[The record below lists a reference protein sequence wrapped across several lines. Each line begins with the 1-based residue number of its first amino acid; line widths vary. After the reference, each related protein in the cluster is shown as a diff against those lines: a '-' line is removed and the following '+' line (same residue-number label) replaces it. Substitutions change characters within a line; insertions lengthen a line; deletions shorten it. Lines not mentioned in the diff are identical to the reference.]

1 MKKQHFLILFML
13 LGLALQAQT
22 TGTFNFTFTTPKHTT
37 GNYNNNTTGMYVL
50 AVWIETQSGTF
61 IKTKMRNWGGNTSDH
76 LPTWKTKATG
86 TGTSANTTDAVTG
99 STFTTFAPHTI
110 TWDGKNVNGALN
122 GTLVA
127 DGAYRV
133 CIQLCWGHTTNTV
146 TRYFNFTKGP
156 TADVQ
161 TPAADA
167 NFTNISLNW
176 TPTLDTPST
185 DNLPQF
191 TVYPNPS
198 KGVFTINAKNEI
210 KTIRVFNI
218 NGAVVYDETI
228 TADAATELNKTIDLT
243 AVAPGAYIMELS
255 NQYGTQTEKIMK
267 E

>member
-1 MKKQHFLILFML
+1 MKKQHFIILTLL
-13 LGLALQAQT
+13 LGFAIQAQT
-22 TGTFNFTFTTPKHTT
+22 AGALTFTFTNPMHST
-37 GNYNNNTTGMYVL
+37 GNYETNGRYAL

-61 IKTKMRNWGGNTSDH
+61 IKTKIRYWGTKTNDH
-76 LPTWKTKATG
+76 LGTWKTKAT
-86 TGTSANTTDAVTG
+86 SNTTDAVTG
-99 STFTTFAPHTI
+99 STSTNFAAKTI
-110 TWDGKNVNGALN
+110 TWDGKNVSGTVN

-133 CIQLCWGHTTNTV
+133 CIQECWGHATATV

-176 TPTLDTPST
+176 QPTLDTPST
-185 DNLPQF
+185 ENLPQF
-191 TVYPNPS
+191 TVFPNPS
-198 KGVFTINAKNEI
+198 KGIFTINTKNDI

-228 TADAATELNKTIDLT
+228 TEPAAIELNKTIDLSN
-243 AVAPGAYIMELS
+243 VAPGAYIMELS